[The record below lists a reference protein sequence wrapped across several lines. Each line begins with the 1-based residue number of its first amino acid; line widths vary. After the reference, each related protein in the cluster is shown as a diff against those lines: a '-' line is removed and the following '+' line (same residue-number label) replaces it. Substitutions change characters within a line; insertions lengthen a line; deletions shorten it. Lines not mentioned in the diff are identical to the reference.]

1 MAVFLLPIL
10 LSSFFLSFPFPSFSR
25 TFSSLTTGSSLSTQD
40 VLVSTPDA
48 VFTAGFFR
56 VGENSYCFSIWF
68 TELHDGN
75 HTIVWIANRD
85 QPVNG
90 RHTKLSLQNSGN
102 LELIDAG
109 QLVVWTSSTGSRS
122 TSARLELGD
131 NGNLVLSTP
140 DGQNLWQSF
149 DSPTNTLLPEQLLT
163 RNSFLVSSRSKSNHS
178 SGFYKLY
185 FGSDNVLHLRY
196 EGPEITNVFWPDPSL
211 IIWDAGRSTFNSSK
225 VAMLDSSGY
234 FISSDELTFNTSDY
248 GFRLQR
254 RLVMDVDGNLRVYSL
269 DKASRTWK
277 VTWQQSS
284 EPCNIPGICGANS
297 ICSSAPDS
305 ERKCACIP
313 GYKMKNVT
321 DWSYGCE
328 PNFKLSCNGTFS
340 SGFIQLLNVQYPG
353 YDLGSFS
360 NYTLE
365 RCKSLCLSYCEC
377 KGFQYKFD
385 LANGYY
391 RCNPKSILFNGYR
404 SGDFQDPM
412 YIRVPTVNLGAVKPG
427 QDFNLQ
433 CTSQITQL
441 DRHYERKKQDWV
453 KSFLWCTSAVGAFEI
468 ICLLTYFFKTRR
480 RSSSR
485 IQGYLQVATGF
496 RKFSYSELKKA
507 TRNFSEEIGRGG
519 GGVVYKGVLPDN
531 RVAAVKYLK
540 EAIQGEAEFL
550 AEISTIGRLN
560 HMNLIEIWGYCA
572 EGKHRLLVYEY
583 MEHGT
588 LSENLYSDKLD
599 WKKRY
604 EIALGTAR
612 GLAYLH
618 EECLEWVLHCDVKPQ
633 NILLNSD
640 YQPKVADFGLSKL
653 LNRSG
658 IDNLKF
664 SKIRGTRGYMAP
676 EWAFNLPITSKVD
689 VYSYGI
695 VVLELVTGRR
705 PTGGNSNDDSN
716 TVEPRRLVSWVK
728 GKMQEADGIGSP
740 TPIMEIVDPAMN
752 GDFDMERME
761 SLVKVALKCA
771 EEDIDSRPTMTQVVD
786 ILLHQES
793 VPEK

>member
-1 MAVFLLPIL
+1 MAILIPIL
-10 LSSFFLSFPFPSFSR
+10 LSSLFISLPLPSFSR
-25 TFSSLTTGSSLSTQD
+25 TYTSLTKGSSLSTRD
-40 VLVSTPDA
+40 VLISTRDA

-68 TELHDGN
+68 TQPNDGN
-75 HTIVWIANRD
+75 QTIVWMANRD

-90 RHTKLSLQNSGN
+90 QHTKFSLQNSGN
-102 LELIDAG
+102 LELTDAG
-109 QLVVWTSSTGSRS
+109 QISVWTSGTKSSS
-122 TSARLELGD
+122 PIKLELRD
-131 NGNLVLSTP
+131 SGNLVLTTS
-140 DGQNLWQSF
+140 DNQDLWQSF
-149 DSPTNTLLPEQLLT
+149 DSPTNTLLPDQILT
-163 RNSFLVSSRSKSNHS
+163 RNSILVSSRSRTNHS
-178 SGFYKLY
+178 SSFYKLY
-185 FGSDNVLHLRY
+185 FGSDNVLHIRY
-196 EGPEITNVFWPDPSL
+196 EGPDITNVFWPDPTL
-211 IIWDAGRSTFNSSK
+211 VIWDAGRLTYNSSK
-225 VAMLDSSGY
+225 VAVLDSLGH
-234 FISSDELTFNTSDY
+234 FVSSDELRFNSSDY
-248 GFRLQR
+248 GVSLQR
-254 RLVMDVDGNLRVYSL
+254 RMVMDEDGNLRVYSL
-269 DKASRTWK
+269 DKASRTWQ

-297 ICSSAPDS
+297 ICSSEPDGV
-305 ERKCACIP
+305 RKCTCVP

-321 DWSYGCE
+321 DWSYGCK
-328 PNFKLSCNGTFS
+328 PDFKLSCNDTTNS

-353 YDLGSFS
+353 YDLGSFT
-360 NYTLE
+360 NYTFKG
-365 RCKSLCLSYCEC
+365 CKNLCLSYCDC

-385 LANGYY
+385 FVKGYY
-391 RCNPKSILFNGYR
+391 SCNPKFILFGGYR
-404 SGDFQDPM
+404 SNDFQGPM
-412 YIRVPTVNLGAVKPG
+412 YIRVPTVNLKTVKSS
-427 QDFNLQ
+427 QDLNLQ
-433 CTSQITQL
+433 CRNQTVPL
-441 DRHYERKKQDWV
+441 NRPYEKKTQDWI
-453 KSFLWCTSAVGAFEI
+453 KSYLWCTLAVGAFEI
-468 ICLLTYFFKTRR
+468 SCLLAYLFKTRK
-480 RSSSR
+480 RSGSR
-485 IQGYLQVATGF
+485 TQGYLQVATGF

-519 GGVVYKGVLPDN
+519 GGVVYKGMLSDN
-531 RVAAVKYLK
+531 RVAAIKYLK

-583 MEHGT
+583 MEHGS
-588 LSENLYSDKLD
+588 LAENLYSDKLD

-633 NILLNSD
+633 NILLNSE

-658 IDNLKF
+658 IDNLNF

-695 VVLELVTGRR
+695 VVLELITGRR

-716 TVEPRRLVSWVK
+716 DVEPRRLVSWVK
-728 GKMQEADGIGSP
+728 GKMQEADERGSP
-740 TPIMEIVDPAMN
+740 MPIVKIVDPSMN

-761 SLVKVALKCA
+761 ILVNVALQCA
-771 EEDIDSRPTMTQVVD
+771 EEDVDARPTMRQAVD
-786 ILLHQES
+786 ILLHQENS
-793 VPEK
+793 